1 MLSTHQAF
9 EKILRELIQELGQP
23 DAEDLP
29 IIRRLFDAGVVAG
42 RREVFIKSG
51 GKDQSA
57 TAAPAANTQEVCR
70 SPGPK
75 MLTVNLWGEEKIFA
89 LSHDGYR
96 LSASEDGEG
105 LSAPSV
111 FEWKHGNHR
120 HSDQIAL
127 KLMELLGIPEMRSDD
142 PAMLGKPSGQGN

>member
-1 MLSTHQAF
+1 MLSTHQSF
-9 EKILRELIQELGQP
+9 QKILRELTKELGEP

-29 IIRRLFDAGVVAG
+29 AIRRLFDAGVEAG
-42 RREVFIKSG
+42 RREVLG
-51 GKDQSA
+51 GKDPSA
-57 TAAPAANTQEVCR
+57 TAALAANTQEVCR

-96 LSASEDGEG
+96 LSASEDGEETY
-105 LSAPSV
+105 APSV

-127 KLMELLGIPEMRSDD
+127 KLMELLGIPEMSSSD
-142 PAMLGKPSGQGN
+142 PSMLRKLNG

>member
-1 MLSTHQAF
+1 MLSTHQSF
-9 EKILRELIQELGQP
+9 EKILRDLTKELGEP
-23 DAEDLP
+23 DAEDLL
-29 IIRRLFDAGVVAG
+29 IIRRLFDAGVEAG

-75 MLTVNLWGEEKIFA
+75 MLAVNLWGEEKIFA

-96 LSASEDGEG
+96 LSASEDGEEVY
-105 LSAPSV
+105 APSV

-120 HSDQIAL
+120 HADQIAM
-127 KLMELLGIPEMRSDD
+127 KLMELLGIPEMSSSD
-142 PAMLGKPSGQGN
+142 PAMLGKPNGQSN